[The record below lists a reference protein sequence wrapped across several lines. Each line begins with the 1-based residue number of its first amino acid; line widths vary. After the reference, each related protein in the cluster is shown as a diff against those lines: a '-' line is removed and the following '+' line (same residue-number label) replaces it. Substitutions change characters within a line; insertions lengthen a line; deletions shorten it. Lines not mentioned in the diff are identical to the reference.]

1 MRDAIAEVP
10 EHLTFSSRR
19 NLVHRLITPVRL
31 DRARRIPRWCWGG
44 REPRRSVVGVSRRKP
59 RRAVER
65 WGRGAQLAPPHPG
78 HEEKPGRSTGGEAA
92 RARRA
97 DLVGLERRDRAA
109 EGRQRIAGRSAAPE
123 RPAPAP
129 RPQSPVP
136 CCRPCGR
143 GCSGGR
149 PNLEVPAL
157 RGPPGRAVRRGRAA
171 GADAPSGP
179 GLNASK
185 LGRRRGLAG
194 AARKDRAAR
203 RRGAPPI
210 ISVMGRG
217 RSGGP
222 TPSASSAPCR
232 PSTRPGA
239 TSCPGAAGEGVPHDA
254 VCGRPR
260 GGREPGSS
268 GGLNGCVRRLSVGR
282 C

>member
-1 MRDAIAEVP
+1 M
-10 EHLTFSSRR
+10 
-19 NLVHRLITPVRL
+19 
-31 DRARRIPRWCWGG
+31 
-44 REPRRSVVGVSRRKP
+44 K
-59 RRAVER
+59 
-65 WGRGAQLAPPHPG
+65 
-78 HEEKPGRSTGGEAA
+78 EKPGRSTGGEAA

-239 TSCPGAAGEGVPHDA
+239 TSCPG
-254 VCGRPR
+254 PR
-260 GGREPGSS
+260 RTTPTPGSWRIRPDARHACRRPVADRGRLHARRRTPSRTLS
-268 GGLNGCVRRLSVGR
+268 GWSSSRASTSRPTSSRGISVDGEVLRRLIRGLGRCHLPRWRRAGGSGMARVGR
-282 C
+282 QADGVYEPTERRRGRGSP